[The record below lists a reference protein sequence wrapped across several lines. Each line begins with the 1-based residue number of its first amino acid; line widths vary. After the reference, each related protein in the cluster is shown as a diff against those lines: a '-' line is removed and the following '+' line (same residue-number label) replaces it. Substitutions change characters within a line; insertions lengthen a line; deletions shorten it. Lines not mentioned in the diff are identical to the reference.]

1 MEVFVSND
9 GTNFTALG
17 LTDDFNE
24 NIKKPEKGMMKV
36 AFTTTNTRYVKV
48 VVTNWGNIP
57 KGNPGEG
64 NKAWLLVDEIE
75 IN

>member
-1 MEVFVSND
+1 
-9 GTNFTALG
+9 
-17 LTDDFNE
+17 
-24 NIKKPEKGMMKV
+24 MMKV